1 MNAKSIRFRLT
12 FWYTVS
18 LAVAIVAIFTSFYFV
33 TRQALHVQTD
43 NALTSHSEKIVEVV
57 TRTGTAMHQ
66 AIARE
71 SFVEEFS
78 NIPGMLVVITNS
90 SGAIVSSSQ
99 AVSPTDGVIRNL
111 FEMARESEKPFFA
124 DRTLGFEG
132 LRFFI
137 TPITQN
143 NSLLGVVMIGHP
155 VEVIAKALNKLVTML
170 GVVFV
175 VFLIPV
181 FLGGYLNARCAV
193 APISAISEKLKQIN
207 SGNLNERVANP
218 HTGDE
223 IEELSVTF
231 NSLLDRLRSAFIRER
246 QFIGDV
252 AHELKTPLAAQR
264 TNIEVALSKDRSKG
278 KFRDVL
284 EESLI
289 DNNRLSSTLKNIL
302 DLAWAEADSA
312 KLQFERVN
320 LSEVVSEVK
329 DLATKMVHKKQII
342 VGGNVDPDIFVT
354 GRKDKLFR
362 AILNIVDNAVIYTSK
377 KGTIIISLQKK
388 DDQAKIRIKDTGVG
402 IGENDLPHIFERFY
416 RGLRS
421 DKGFGSGLGL
431 AIVASAVAAHQGRVE
446 VKSKVGKGSEFTIF
460 LPLLSS

>member
-193 APISAISEKLKQIN
+193 APISAISEK
-207 SGNLNERVANP
+207 P
-218 HTGDE
+218 
-223 IEELSVTF
+223 
-231 NSLLDRLRSAFIRER
+231 
-246 QFIGDV
+246 
-252 AHELKTPLAAQR
+252 
-264 TNIEVALSKDRSKG
+264 
-278 KFRDVL
+278 
-284 EESLI
+284 
-289 DNNRLSSTLKNIL
+289 
-302 DLAWAEADSA
+302 
-312 KLQFERVN
+312 
-320 LSEVVSEVK
+320 
-329 DLATKMVHKKQII
+329 
-342 VGGNVDPDIFVT
+342 
-354 GRKDKLFR
+354 
-362 AILNIVDNAVIYTSK
+362 
-377 KGTIIISLQKK
+377 
-388 DDQAKIRIKDTGVG
+388 KI
-402 IGENDLPHIFERFY
+402 
-416 RGLRS
+416 
-421 DKGFGSGLGL
+421 
-431 AIVASAVAAHQGRVE
+431 
-446 VKSKVGKGSEFTIF
+446 
-460 LPLLSS
+460 